1 MESAQEKLVDPQIL
15 KEFAGKLL
23 LRVFDSCPL
32 LAGYLERQ
40 WVGDG
45 RIELVFS
52 DVPKEVKLQ
61 IPPLFGGAA
70 YEAYEFVDGGCRL
83 IGYKIMPTQ
92 SDVSDIDV
100 IDQKLT
106 TDAKDNAELPA
117 SADQTVVDKLAKL
130 GESEELDSEVEM
142 AISNHI
148 DAKKKAA
155 HSELVREIERAAQ
168 VLARDFMRDGRPI
181 SRGEIEYWLNEHAD
195 HPALDVIFDNAGDSD
210 PTGAEIDF
218 GFSNVATKM
227 LRVLGAL
234 RSRR

>member
-52 DVPKEVKLQ
+52 DVPKDVKLQ

-70 YEAYEFVDGGCRL
+70 YEAYEFVDGGHRL
-83 IGYKIMPTQ
+83 IGYKITPTQ

-100 IDQKLT
+100 VDQKLT
-106 TDAKDNAELPA
+106 TDAKEAEELPVT
-117 SADQTVVDKLAKL
+117 ADQAVVDKLVKL
-130 GESEELDSEVEM
+130 GESEELDAEVET
-142 AISNHI
+142 AIAGHI

-155 HSELVREIERAAQ
+155 HAELKREIDSAAQ
-168 VLARDFMRDGRPI
+168 VLAREFLRDGQPV
-181 SRGEIEYWLNEHAD
+181 SRTEIESWLDSHAD
-195 HPALDVIFDNAGDSD
+195 HPALDFIFDSD
-210 PTGAEIDF
+210 DDNDVMRDEVDF
-218 GFSNVATKM
+218 GFSNVASKM
-227 LRVLGAL
+227 LNIL
-234 RSRR
+234 RNRR

>member
-70 YEAYEFVDGGCRL
+70 YEAYEFVDGGHRL

-100 IDQKLT
+100 VDQKLT
-106 TDAKDNAELPA
+106 TDAKEAEELPVT
-117 SADQTVVDKLAKL
+117 ADQAVVDKLAKL
-130 GESEELDSEVEM
+130 GESEELDAEVEL
-142 AISNHI
+142 ALKDHAS
-148 DAKKKAA
+148 ARAQAA
-155 HSELVREIERAAQ
+155 GVEMRKNIAAAAA
-168 VLARDFMRDGRPI
+168 VLARDFLRDGQPI
-181 SRGEIEYWLNEHAD
+181 SRTEIESWLDSHAD
-195 HPALDVIFDNAGDSD
+195 HPSLDFIFDNTNDDD
-210 PTGAEIDF
+210 PTGAEMDL
-218 GFSNVATKM
+218 GFSDVASKM
-227 LRVLGAL
+227 LNIL
-234 RSRR
+234 RNRR